1 MANASNPDG
10 AKLPKH
16 SKGVRPQFF
25 NDPTSDKLLAM
36 VMALA
41 GEVSV
46 MRDRNDTLE
55 RLIDAKGLIN
65 KSEIESYRPSK
76 EVIAERDAWRQEY
89 LSHILRIVD
98 LDSND
103 MGRNDV
109 SEEWQGIMDS
119 V

>member
-1 MANASNPDG
+1 MPGDSKSTD

-55 RLIDAKGLIN
+55 RLIDAKGLIG
-65 KSEIESYRPSK
+65 KSEIETYRPSK

-98 LDSND
+98 LDAED

-109 SEEWQGIMDS
+109 SSEWQEVMDR

>member
-1 MANASNPDG
+1 MPNVLSPEDAN
-10 AKLPKH
+10 LPKH
-16 SKGVRPQFF
+16 SKGMRPQFF
-25 NDPTSDKLLAM
+25 HDPTSDKLLAM

-55 RLIDAKGLIN
+55 RLIDAKGLLD
-65 KSEIESYRPSK
+65 KSEIDQYKPSK

-98 LDSND
+98 LDAGD

-109 SEEWQGIMDS
+109 SPEWQAVMDE

>member
-1 MANASNPDG
+1 MPDG
-10 AKLPKH
+10 SKPANVKLQKH
-16 SKGVRPQFF
+16 AKGVRPQFF

-55 RLIDAKGLIN
+55 RLIDAKGLID
-65 KSEIESYRPSK
+65 KSELEAYRPTK

-98 LDSND
+98 LDADN
-103 MGRNDV
+103 MGRNDI
-109 SEEWQGIMDS
+109 SPEWQNIMDD

>member
-1 MANASNPDG
+1 MPGETKLNKH
-10 AKLPKH
+10 AKGP
-16 SKGVRPQFF
+16 RPQFF

-55 RLIDAKGLIN
+55 RLIEAKGVVN
-65 KSEIESYRPSK
+65 KSEIDTYKPSK
-76 EVIAERDAWRQEY
+76 EVMLERDAWRQEY

-98 LDSND
+98 LDADD

-109 SEEWQGIMDS
+109 SKGWQEIMDS

>member
-1 MANASNPDG
+1 MPDDSNSANV
-10 AKLPKH
+10 KLPKH

-25 NDPTSDKLLAM
+25 DDPTSDKLLAM

-46 MRDRNDTLE
+46 IRDRNDTLE
-55 RLIDAKGLIN
+55 RLIDAKGLID

-76 EVIAERDAWRQEY
+76 EVISERDAWRQEY

-98 LDSND
+98 LDAD
-103 MGRNDV
+103 KMGRNDV
-109 SEEWQGIMDS
+109 SSEWQEVMDKD
-119 V
+119 

>member
-1 MANASNPDG
+1 MPDNSNAANVS
-10 AKLPKH
+10 LPKH
-16 SKGVRPQFF
+16 AKGVRPQFF

-55 RLIDAKGLIN
+55 RLIDAKGLIDKN
-65 KSEIESYRPSK
+65 EIETYRPSK

-98 LDSND
+98 LDAD
-103 MGRNDV
+103 KMGRNDV
-109 SEEWQGIMDS
+109 SSEWQEIMDS

>member
-1 MANASNPDG
+1 MQNDSNTG
-10 AKLPKH
+10 GVKLNKHAKGP
-16 SKGVRPQFF
+16 RPQYFS
-25 NDPTSDKLLAM
+25 DPASDKLLAM

-55 RLIDAKGLIN
+55 RLIETKGLIDR
-65 KSEIESYRPSK
+65 SEIDTYKPSK
-76 EVIAERDAWRQEY
+76 EIMAERDSWRGSY

-98 LDSND
+98 LDTGD
-103 MGRNDV
+103 MGRNDIS
-109 SEEWQGIMDS
+109 SEFQDIMDS